1 MEFTKVSTLI
11 ALLTLFMASCTEENI
26 TIDTLDTEINC
37 TVDFQTNTKAASFQT
52 LIDKDCVRNKI
63 VNLG

>member
-1 MEFTKVSTLI
+1 
-11 ALLTLFMASCTEENI
+11 MASCTEENI